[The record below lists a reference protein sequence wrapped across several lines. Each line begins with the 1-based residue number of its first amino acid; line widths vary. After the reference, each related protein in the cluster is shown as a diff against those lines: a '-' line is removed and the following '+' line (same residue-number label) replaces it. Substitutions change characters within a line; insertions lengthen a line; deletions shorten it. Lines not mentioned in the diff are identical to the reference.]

1 MAKEKKNAENTKNTA
16 VSADETTEK
25 TVKNKKAFNK
35 RKFKYDM
42 DSQLLLVI
50 SGWNL

>member
-25 TVKNKKAFNK
+25 AAKNKKAFNK
-35 RKFKYDM
+35 RKRCTAL
-42 DSQLLLVI
+42 Q
-50 SGWNL
+50 NLRNL